1 MPNLVYDTRFFIEH
15 FYSGNIAIQE
25 RTKHELLNNKA
36 KHVSVIT
43 LHEIYRLALAKEGR
57 EIARLRLN
65 LIPKDFEVVDVDSAI
80 AVKAAEIRH
89 GLSLPMA
96 DSLIAATCLALEAAC
111 VSDDPHF
118 GRIRNLSTRW
128 I

>member
-15 FYSGNIAIQE
+15 FYSANETVQR
-25 RTKHELLNNKA
+25 RTTRELLTNKA
-36 KHVSVIT
+36 KYVSVIT
-43 LHEIYRLALAKEGR
+43 LHEVHRLTLGKEGR
-57 EIARLRLN
+57 DTAQLRVS
-65 LIPKDFEVVDVDSAI
+65 LISKDFEVVDVNCAI
-80 AVKAAEIRH
+80 ALKAAEMRH

-96 DSLIAATCLALEAAC
+96 DSLIAATCFTLKAVC

-118 GRIRNLSTRW
+118 ARVRGLLTRW

>member
-15 FYSGNIAIQE
+15 FYSTNKGVQE
-25 RTKHELLNNKA
+25 RTTHELLTNKA
-36 KHVSVIT
+36 KYVSVIT
-43 LHEIYRLALAKEGR
+43 LHEVYRLTLGKEGR
-57 EIARLRLN
+57 ETAQLRVS
-65 LIPKDFEVVDVDSAI
+65 LISKDFEVVDVNSAI
-80 AVKAAEIRH
+80 ALKAAEMRH

-96 DSLIAATCLALEAAC
+96 DSLIAATCFTLKADC

-118 GRIRNLSTRW
+118 AGVRGLSTRW

>member
-15 FYSGNIAIQE
+15 FYSGDEEVQE
-25 RTKHELLNNKA
+25 RTKREIQTGKA
-36 KHVSVIT
+36 KYVSVIT
-43 LHEIYRLALAKEGR
+43 LHEIYRLTLGKEGR
-57 EIARLRLN
+57 GAAKLRVS
-65 LIPKDFEVVDVDSAI
+65 LISEDFEVIDVDSAI
-80 AVKAAEIRH
+80 ALKAAEMRH

-96 DSLIAATCLALEAAC
+96 DSLIAATCFTLKATC

-118 GRIRNLSTRW
+118 AGVRGLSTRW